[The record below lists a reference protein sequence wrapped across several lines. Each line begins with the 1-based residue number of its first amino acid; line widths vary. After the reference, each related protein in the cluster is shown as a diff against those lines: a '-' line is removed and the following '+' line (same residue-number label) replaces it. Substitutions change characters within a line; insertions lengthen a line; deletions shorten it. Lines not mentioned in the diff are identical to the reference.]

1 MSVVQKCFIC
11 FYDWFLDR
19 SCLLPVSLGRISLTV
34 SCTKKASKFATRNQK
49 LSLKLS
55 KDIGDAVHSSKIK
68 GGSCQNH
75 PTRPETGKNV
85 KHLEKPNAC
94 LFHSFPTHSHRGF
107 FGGKWKEYRRKGLG
121 KPLGKSQVEYHFV
134 GCHKE
139 ENYSKGMGV
148 PCTPQKPEG
157 AAARTTQVA
166 QKLEKTSKTQKN
178 RMLALFHSFPSR
190 VLWVEM
196 KGISEKKVGKTT
208 GKEPRWM
215 PSCGISQ
222 GET

>member
-1 MSVVQKCFIC
+1 MCSLTEAELKKITKYIIKKSCTMLVVQKCFIC
-11 FYDWFLDR
+11 FYDCFLDR

-94 LFHSFPTHSHRGF
+94 LFHSFPTHSHRGL
-107 FGGKWKEYRRKGLG
+107 FGGK
-121 KPLGKSQVEYHFV
+121 
-134 GCHKE
+134 
-139 ENYSKGMGV
+139 
-148 PCTPQKPEG
+148 
-157 AAARTTQVA
+157 
-166 QKLEKTSKTQKN
+166 
-178 RMLALFHSFPSR
+178 
-190 VLWVEM
+190 
-196 KGISEKKVGKTT
+196 
-208 GKEPRWM
+208 
-215 PSCGISQ
+215 
-222 GET
+222 